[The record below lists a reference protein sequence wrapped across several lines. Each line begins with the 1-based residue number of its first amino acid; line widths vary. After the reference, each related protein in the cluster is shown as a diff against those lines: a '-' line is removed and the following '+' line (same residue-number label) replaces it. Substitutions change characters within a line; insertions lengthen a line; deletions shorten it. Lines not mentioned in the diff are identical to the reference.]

1 MPRRP
6 ARPSPRNDR
15 SQPINASPT
24 MKKLII
30 CNDGTWNTA
39 DQEENG
45 IPTPTNVVKLY
56 HSLAEKDPEGVD
68 QLKYY
73 HPGVGTNGL
82 LDSITGGALGAGVS
96 KQIQSAYHWL
106 ATHYERGDQIFIYGF
121 SRGAFIARSLA
132 GFLGRGLLDLRGVEP
147 KEAWSRVQAAYDQ
160 GYRKHATRAEDDRAW
175 AGANWVFSHGTDPT
189 PVHFVGVWDTV
200 GALGIPDDMEVLNL
214 FDDSDAWKFHDTAL
228 GHHIQT
234 ARHAM
239 AMDEVRASFTVTRW
253 SNANQHHD
261 AKEVWF
267 PGVHSDVGGGYANT
281 DLSDGALQWM
291 LDESAK
297 KGLALRPGIEAMLK
311 PNPLGILHNSYKGVF
326 AKFRSRPR
334 SVEALVPGKHEAF
347 HSSAIL
353 RHQQSPIAYPAY
365 RPTRILAIN
374 ESRTVDVYADTHW
387 NDIGLYLDAGHKYT
401 FSATGEWLDSKDAC
415 DWRGTENDEFTAG
428 DIIRSAG
435 SLFGKTEALWKKIT
449 HNPSTDFIGTKR
461 VEHFRWFSLVGA
473 IANDCGMDAKMPND
487 GSPTPHQYVNL
498 PDHVSTP
505 LLITSPGYLFCFP
518 NDVWSLYD
526 NNHGSVSLTITR
538 TA

>member
-1 MPRRP
+1 
-6 ARPSPRNDR
+6 
-15 SQPINASPT
+15 

-56 HSLAEKDPEGVD
+56 HSLAEKDEKGLE

-132 GFLGRGLLDLRGVEP
+132 GFLGRGLLDLRNVAP
-147 KEAWSRVQAAYDQ
+147 AEAWSRVKTAYDQ
-160 GYRKHATRAEDDRAW
+160 GYRKHATRAEDDRTW
-175 AGANWVFSHGTDPT
+175 AEPVWVFFHGAGPT

-228 GHHIQT
+228 GSHIHT

-253 SNANQHHD
+253 SNTDQHLD

-291 LDESAK
+291 LEESVAV
-297 KGLALRPGIEAMLK
+297 GLALRPGIPDMLK
-311 PNPLGILHNSYKGVF
+311 PNPLGVLHNSYKGVF

-334 SVEALVPGKHEAF
+334 SVEALIPGQHDKF
-347 HSSAIL
+347 HPSAIE
-353 RHQQSPIAYPAY
+353 RHEKSPIAYSAY
-365 RPTRILAIN
+365 RPTRILN
-374 ESRTVDVYADTHW
+374 VGESCTVDVFADTHW
-387 NDIGLYLDAGHKYT
+387 NDTGLYLEAGHSYT

-415 DWRGTENDEFTAG
+415 DWKGTENDEFTAG
-428 DIIRSAG
+428 DLIRSAS
-435 SLFGKTEALWKKIT
+435 SLFGKTEALWKKIA
-449 HNPSTDFIGTKR
+449 HNSSTDFIGTKR
-461 VEHFRWFSLVGA
+461 VEHFRWFTLVGA
-473 IANDCGMDAKMPND
+473 IANDCGVGATMPND

-505 LLITSPGYLFCFP
+505 LIITSPGYLFCFP
-518 NDVWSLYD
+518 NDVWSLYG

-538 TA
+538 VA